1 MSVGDRP
8 WSQARAGFSRTLV
21 ASGLLVLF
29 LVAGDSVAGA
39 PQSVS
44 RPQTG
49 SPARAAAPRKPAPA
63 SGLHRAPVPW
73 DDATYRATVVVRR
86 GTSQGS
92 GTIIASVPGET
103 LVLTASHV
111 IKAEGPIFVQLH
123 RYNLG
128 MERRAATQGV
138 WPRVVSASPAAVDA
152 AADLAIVRIEK
163 MTALPFVARLT
174 HDDEEPPPD
183 SVVTSIG
190 IDLGLKL
197 THWTS
202 RLVETVTF
210 ELNDS
215 GSARPFL
222 ITEKIPEHGRSGG
235 GLFLANGDLVGV
247 CVGHSELVKGR
258 RMGVFAAGESI
269 RRLLDD
275 HQLTAAILRSE
286 LRMAR
291 LKRKPSPA
299 APETGPA
306 TASSAVTPTRSVGGG
321 TPSPPPPSTP

>member
-1 MSVGDRP
+1 MSAWDFTP
-8 WSQARAGFSRTLV
+8 SQARAGFSRTLA
-21 ASGLLVLF
+21 ASGLLVPF
-29 LVAGDSVAGA
+29 LIAGESVAGA
-39 PQSVS
+39 PQSA
-44 RPQTG
+44 
-49 SPARAAAPRKPAPA
+49 ARAQTDGAARATSPRQPRST

-103 LVLTASHV
+103 LVLTAAHV

-128 MERRAATQGV
+128 MERRPATQGI
-138 WPRVVSASPAAVDA
+138 WPRVVSATPIAVDT
-152 AADLAIVRIEK
+152 AADLAIVRIENT
-163 MTALPFVARLT
+163 TALPYVARFT
-174 HDDEEPPPD
+174 HDNEEPPPNAL
-183 SVVTSIG
+183 VTSIG
-190 IDLGLKL
+190 IDGGQKL

-202 RLVETVTF
+202 RVVETLTI
-210 ELNDS
+210 EINDS
-215 GSARPFL
+215 GSARPFM

-235 GLFLANGDLVGV
+235 GLFLSNGDLVGV

-275 HQLTAAILRSE
+275 HQLTATILRSE

-291 LKRKPSPA
+291 LKRKPSSA
-299 APETGPA
+299 APDSGP
-306 TASSAVTPTRSVGGG
+306 TNPSSAVTPTRSEGRESP
-321 TPSPPPPSTP
+321 TPSAP

>member
-1 MSVGDRP
+1 M
-8 WSQARAGFSRTLV
+8 
-21 ASGLLVLF
+21 
-29 LVAGDSVAGA
+29 
-39 PQSVS
+39 
-44 RPQTG
+44 
-49 SPARAAAPRKPAPA
+49 
-63 SGLHRAPVPW
+63 PW
-73 DDATYRATVVVRR
+73 DDGTYRATVVVRR
-86 GTSQGS
+86 GTTQGS
-92 GTIIASVPGET
+92 GTIIASVEGET
-103 LVLTASHV
+103 LVLTAAHV
-111 IKAEGPIFVQLH
+111 VKGDGPIAVELH

-128 MERRAATQGV
+128 VERLQATAGG
-138 WPRVVSASPAAVDA
+138 WPRVIKANLVVADA
-152 AADLAIVRIEK
+152 AADVSIVRIEK
-163 MTALPFVARLT
+163 MTALPFVARFT

-190 IDLGLKL
+190 IDLGRKL
-197 THWTS
+197 TRWSS

-275 HQLTAAILRSE
+275 HQLTATILRSE

-291 LKRKPSPA
+291 LKRKRSPTAPDSRAGHAPAQWSRLPGPSAGIHLSRQRPDDLRRGRA
-299 APETGPA
+299 ASRDSQQQQEKGNGEA
-306 TASSAVTPTRSVGGG
+306 TENHRVHRVAIQIEDQHQAQRDE
-321 TPSPPPPSTP
+321 